1 MNPDELC
8 GPSPSDKWL
17 IALAVMGVTVM
28 EILDGTVV
36 NVSLPHIA
44 GTLGADVHQT
54 TWILTSYDVSS
65 AVVMPIAAWLATFFG
80 RRRLLMFCMVVF
92 AGSSLLCGVAPN
104 LEYLIFFRVLQGLGG
119 GALQP
124 ISMAILLETFPV
136 RERGMAMGIW
146 GMGVVLAPICGP
158 LLGGWLSDNL
168 TWRWIFYV
176 NLPICLLSLTLT
188 MLYIHDPPYIRSQ
201 RPERIDYLGLGLL
214 CVGMGAL
221 QVLLDK
227 GQLEDWFSS
236 GYICQLT
243 AIAAIA
249 LIALIY
255 RELTTEHPIIDLRL
269 FKDRN
274 YADGMTIVFIVTI
287 VRSGSILLL
296 PLFLQKLMGYDA
308 STAGWALAF
317 SGIGALLFSPVV
329 GRMTSIIDSRVL
341 LGVGLALNAYAV
353 YLFGNFN
360 THIDFNLAWFPR
372 LIQGFGSAAT
382 IVSLA
387 TLTMCCIPKDRMGNA
402 TGIYNMIGNLGSGFG
417 VAVATTYLARRA
429 QFHQNR
435 MVEHLTPHSLP
446 FSAWQERLAELF
458 QSPGDYWDIWESRES
473 LNQLYTQMQNQAWMK
488 SFCDI
493 YWIYTM
499 IFVALIPLVFLM
511 TRESPPIQCPP
522 EGPRHEIQGS

>member
-1 MNPDELC
+1 
-8 GPSPSDKWL
+8 
-17 IALAVMGVTVM
+17 
-28 EILDGTVV
+28 
-36 NVSLPHIA
+36 
-44 GTLGADVHQT
+44 
-54 TWILTSYDVSS
+54 
-65 AVVMPIAAWLATFFG
+65 
-80 RRRLLMFCMVVF
+80 
-92 AGSSLLCGVAPN
+92 
-104 LEYLIFFRVLQGLGG
+104 
-119 GALQP
+119 
-124 ISMAILLETFPV
+124 
-136 RERGMAMGIW
+136 
-146 GMGVVLAPICGP
+146 
-158 LLGGWLSDNL
+158 LSDNL

-201 RPERIDYLGLGLL
+201 RPEHIDYLGLGLL

-236 GYICQLT
+236 SYIWRLA

-255 RELTTEHPIIDLRL
+255 RELKTEHPIIDLRL

-308 STAGWALAF
+308 TTAGLALAF

-360 THIDFNLAWFPR
+360 TYIDFNLAWFPR

-387 TLTMCCIPKDRMGNA
+387 TLTMCCIPKDRMGSA

-417 VAVATTYLARRA
+417 VAVATTYLDRRA

-435 MVEHLTPHSLP
+435 LVEHQTPYSLP

-458 QSPGDYWDIWESRES
+458 QSSGDYWDIWESLGS
-473 LNQLYTQMQNQAWMK
+473 LTQLYAQMKNQAWMK

-493 YWIYTM
+493 YWIYTL
-499 IFVALIPLVFLM
+499 IFLALIPLVLLM
-511 TRESPPIQCPP
+511 RHEPPPIQCPAD
-522 EGPRHEIQGS
+522 GPQHESHGVN